1 MTAVPSLP
9 GSESALDLLCFPGG
23 VRRHRFLNLL
33 CHRLLALVKTG
44 RSKAGAAL
52 CNQSQVD
59 ITSGP
64 WGLHTTRLQ
73 LASGVTGAR
82 DELAR
87 GF

>member
-1 MTAVPSLP
+1 MTAAPRLP
-9 GSESALDLLCFPGG
+9 GSESPLDLLCFPGG
-23 VRRHRFLNLL
+23 L
-33 CHRLLALVKTG
+33 RLYQSQPTLVKTG

-52 CNQSQVD
+52 CNQGQVD